1 MTMVSSNDNS
11 CSSAT
16 SIMHKI
22 KENKSINQIQLHSF
36 IRPRPKRGRAQIGE
50 SVSSSKLPQDDTNSD
65 CHHNNDSMSSSILKT
80 MRKNKNTNEDLI

>member
-1 MTMVSSNDNS
+1 MSFCRPAENRGCTKNADAEVRSRAANRPSMTMVSSNDNS

-16 SIMHKI
+16 SVMHKI

-50 SVSSSKLPQDDTNSD
+50 SVSSSKLTA
-65 CHHNNDSMSSSILKT
+65 
-80 MRKNKNTNEDLI
+80 R